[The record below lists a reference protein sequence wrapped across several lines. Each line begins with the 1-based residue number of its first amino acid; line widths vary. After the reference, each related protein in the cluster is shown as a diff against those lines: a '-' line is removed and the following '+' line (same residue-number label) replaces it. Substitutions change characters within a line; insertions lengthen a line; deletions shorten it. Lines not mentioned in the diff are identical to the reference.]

1 MKKRLLAILLALV
14 LCFSAFALIAC
25 NHCDHDFVNG
35 ECTKCGEKDPN
46 YKPGGNAD
54 VPVADG
60 KVTLYFTMAD
70 DSVALPEYAS
80 VFYAGGLTGW
90 AEHGE
95 EVPEFKNVEGTKLYY
110 IQIAYDATKEQATE
124 YSLTLG
130 YNSKSGLPADKCGID
145 WNKKSDLCA
154 TFEYGT
160 NATFTYTEGAT
171 KIDLGTHKFSAAIG
185 APETA
190 DKVELRVTFSEAL
203 PKTAEVYFMG
213 GFAGWDAAKGKAAAN
228 EDRTVYTLTLE
239 DILCTDYD
247 YKILVVKDK
256 SLAVTTEGE
265 GDDAKALDIWDWN
278 IAEPEFPEGVGDEE
292 SVMRAYI
299 EIGAEDGGNIK
310 MSIMKSDDGSY
321 IDMAGT
327 ISETNADREE
337 VKTGLNLAQVELVEG
352 KEGETP
358 NNIFTYKYQA
368 KLPQKTLVVNFTT
381 ALPETAEMY
390 IFGTVNGWNASF
402 EAGKAKMTIA
412 EDRKSAS
419 ITLSVL
425 PGEYEAN
432 IIAVHA
438 DYKVASAQEVYDNGV
453 KINQNGN
460 HKFTVDGGMK
470 DSTVQL
476 FEEAQIAPEL
486 TVIQSVEVTFK
497 VTFSEALTGWEV
509 YIAGTLNT
517 WEPAKM
523 TANTANTEFT
533 ITLKV
538 TAKEHEFAVLVCKPD
553 ATDLWANKLVGNAPA
568 YGGQDNAK
576 VTVPATDG
584 AMVVLFSGL
593 TLVAPT
599 VKPAA

>member
-25 NHCDHDFVNG
+25 NNCEHDFVNG

-46 YKPGGNAD
+46 YKPGGDAD

-60 KVTLYFTMAD
+60 KVTIYFTMAD

-171 KIDLGTHKFSAAIG
+171 KIDLGTHKFSTAIG

-190 DKVELRVTFSEAL
+190 DEVELRVTFSEAL
-203 PKTAEVYFMG
+203 PETAEVYFMG
-213 GFAGWDAAKGKAAAN
+213 GFAGWDAAKGKATAN
-228 EDRTVYTLTLE
+228 EDRTVYTLKLE

-265 GDDAKALDIWDWN
+265 GDDAKELGIWDWN

-368 KLPQKTLVVNFTT
+368 KLPQKTLVVNFAT

-390 IFGTVNGWNASF
+390 IFGTVNDWNASF

-438 DYKVASAQEVYDNGV
+438 DYKVASAQAVYDNGV
-453 KINQNGN
+453 KINQN
-460 HKFTVDGGMK
+460 
-470 DSTVQL
+470 
-476 FEEAQIAPEL
+476 
-486 TVIQSVEVTFK
+486 
-497 VTFSEALTGWEV
+497 
-509 YIAGTLNT
+509 
-517 WEPAKM
+517 
-523 TANTANTEFT
+523 
-533 ITLKV
+533 
-538 TAKEHEFAVLVCKPD
+538 
-553 ATDLWANKLVGNAPA
+553 
-568 YGGQDNAK
+568 
-576 VTVPATDG
+576 
-584 AMVVLFSGL
+584 
-593 TLVAPT
+593 
-599 VKPAA
+599 